1 MSIETNDIQG
11 SYMAIGYKGNPEET
25 NMVKTTELK
34 AALMASHIFKGSY
47 TQMQNTLEMCFVEM

>member
-1 MSIETNDIQG
+1 
-11 SYMAIGYKGNPEET
+11 MAIGYKGNPEET